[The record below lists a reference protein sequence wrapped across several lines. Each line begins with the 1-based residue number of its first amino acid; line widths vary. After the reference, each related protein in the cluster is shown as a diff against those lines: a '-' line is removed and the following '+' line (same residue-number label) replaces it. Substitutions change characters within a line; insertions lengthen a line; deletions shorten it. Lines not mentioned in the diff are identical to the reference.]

1 MSHKDLT
8 PDTVTYSSTPM
19 KGLCHGG
26 RVLDAQK
33 LFKEI
38 MHGCLLLGSL
48 KLPRICLPSF
58 FVDGMRPTA
67 QTYNVM
73 IIKGLL
79 KEGLSDEAYELFRK
93 MEDDGCV
100 LDRINRPCIDNRI
113 SDTQNHQKNV
123 VMQISLPQNSSCSIS
138 LEKRKNKRSN
148 PEFSY
153 KIPRHQLE
161 AIHLFSST
169 WYINI

>member
-8 PDTVTYSSTPM
+8 TDTVTYSSTLM

-38 MHGCLLLGSL
+38 MHVFLIWPASRFDYLLNFASW
-48 KLPRICLPSF
+48 LPSYHSHWRDVCCWEAWSCQGTVF
-58 FVDGMRPTA
+58 QAFLWMECDPLYRHTMSWSR
-67 QTYNVM
+67 
-73 IIKGLL
+73 KGLL

-100 LDRINRPCIDNRI
+100 LDRINRVKLYI
-113 SDTQNHQKNV
+113 QNQGETVLFFCNFQVERNV
-123 VMQISLPQNSSCSIS
+123 C
-138 LEKRKNKRSN
+138 
-148 PEFSY
+148 
-153 KIPRHQLE
+153 
-161 AIHLFSST
+161 
-169 WYINI
+169 